1 VHRVVRLEA
10 AERQVHVG
18 REPLSSRET
27 HDGHFGALTSE
38 RRLQLL
44 EQLARALAHDLNTQ
58 LTAILGFADLAAAA
72 PELPDALRADVRQIS
87 LAAQRAGV
95 LTARLQSYCRS
106 QAGTRV
112 VDLDEVIAA
121 SRPARERLAGPRLEL
136 VDEPAPAL
144 TLVAIEPAHLQW
156 FLLDVVAS
164 ARDALRDGGQLRFT
178 TTHDDGCA
186 KLTVTGVDEPVVVS
200 IPFTTT

>member
-1 VHRVVRLEA
+1 
-10 AERQVHVG
+10 
-18 REPLSSRET
+18 LSTGET
-27 HDGHFGALTSE
+27 HDGRFGALPPE

-44 EQLARALAHDLNTQ
+44 EQLTRALAHDLNTQ
-58 LTAILGFADLAAAA
+58 LTAILGFADLTAADPA
-72 PELPDALRADVRQIS
+72 LPDALRADVQQIS

-95 LTARLQSYCRS
+95 LTARLQTLCRTPD
-106 QAGTRV
+106 GTRL

-156 FLLDVVAS
+156 FLLDVVAG

-178 TTHDDGCA
+178 TTHADGCA
-186 KLTVTGVDEPVVVS
+186 KLTITGVDEPVVLS
-200 IPFTTT
+200 IPFPTT